1 MDGVTSKEMTL
12 QAIKGSLSEDQIV
25 QASLNEDICRVT
37 METTLA
43 QDELASVEKE
53 SIEYQSLIDV
63 CISEKQS
70 LMAKICHQNELLE
83 RDKDDYHKYKQR
95 IDDYVKESQVVEESS
110 PTYSQLKD
118 MEKTIQQSKQ
128 RS

>member
-1 MDGVTSKEMTL
+1 MTRGMDGVTSKEMTL

-70 LMAKICHQNELLE
+70 LMAKICHQNE
-83 RDKDDYHKYKQR
+83 
-95 IDDYVKESQVVEESS
+95 V
-110 PTYSQLKD
+110 
-118 MEKTIQQSKQ
+118 QQQ
-128 RS
+128 